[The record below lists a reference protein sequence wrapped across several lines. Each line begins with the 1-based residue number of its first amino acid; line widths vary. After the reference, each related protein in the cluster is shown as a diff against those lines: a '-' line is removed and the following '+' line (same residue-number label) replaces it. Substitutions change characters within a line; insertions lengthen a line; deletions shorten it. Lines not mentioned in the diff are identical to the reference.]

1 LIVNV
6 IGTAVAGHFAYQRVP
21 HNAVRAA
28 NRSAFWIT
36 GFAGGLT
43 TFSSLSFF
51 VTELPALE
59 AFFFAGLNLFIS
71 MALLAAIK
79 HSNDSNDSNDEGTS
93 S

>member
-1 LIVNV
+1 M

-21 HNAVRAA
+21 HNEVRAA

-79 HSNDSNDSNDEGTS
+79 HSTDSDDEGTS

>member
-1 LIVNV
+1 M

-21 HNAVRAA
+21 HNAGRAA

-79 HSNDSNDSNDEGTS
+79 HSIDSNDES
-93 S
+93 AAS

>member
-1 LIVNV
+1 M

-51 VTELPALE
+51 VTELPSLE

-71 MALLAAIK
+71 MELLAAIK
-79 HSNDSNDSNDEGTS
+79 HSTDSNDES
-93 S
+93 AAS

>member
-1 LIVNV
+1 M
-6 IGTAVAGHFAYQRVP
+6 GTAVAGHFAYQRLP
-21 HNAVRAA
+21 HNAGGEA

-79 HSNDSNDSNDEGTS
+79 HSTDSNDESTS
-93 S
+93 A

>member
-1 LIVNV
+1 MVLIVNV
-6 IGTAVAGHFAYQRVP
+6 IGTAVAGNFTYQRVP
-21 HNAVRAA
+21 HNAGRAA

-79 HSNDSNDSNDEGTS
+79 HSTDSNDESTS
-93 S
+93 A

>member
-1 LIVNV
+1 MVNV

-21 HNAVRAA
+21 SEPNRAA
-28 NRSAFWIT
+28 QRSAFWIT

-51 VTELPALE
+51 VTELAPFE
-59 AFFFAGLNLFIS
+59 AVFFAGLNLFLS
-71 MALLAAIK
+71 MALLFAI
-79 HSNDSNDSNDEGTS
+79 HRSVDLNENSES